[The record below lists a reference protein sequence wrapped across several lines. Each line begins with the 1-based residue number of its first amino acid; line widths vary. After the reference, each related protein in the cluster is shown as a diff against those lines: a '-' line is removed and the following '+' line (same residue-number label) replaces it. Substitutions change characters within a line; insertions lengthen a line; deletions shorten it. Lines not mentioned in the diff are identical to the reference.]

1 MTLVL
6 EHIENRVCTL
16 SLNRPDKRNALG
28 PELVNE
34 LKSKIQNSIQ
44 NDSVRAIILEGKGK
58 SFSAGADLRYIQ
70 EIRSNSFEENLA
82 DSKDLQE
89 LYDLIY
95 KGAKPV
101 IAKITG
107 HALAGGCGLAS
118 ICDFAFA
125 SPDAKFGFTE
135 TRIGFVPAMV
145 SVYLQGMVPQRK
157 LREWLLSGRIFLA
170 QEAKDHA
177 LINEVIDA
185 EKITAFVDD
194 FAQNLIKTNAGD
206 SIALTKKLLA
216 ETKGKTLDEALQNAA
231 ETNAKARASK
241 DCIKGI
247 DGFLNKEKI
256 EW

>member
-1 MTLVL
+1 MELVV
-6 EHIENRVCTL
+6 EHIKNRVCTL
-16 SLNRPDKRNALG
+16 SLNRPDKRNALS
-28 PELVNE
+28 PELVAE
-34 LKSKIQNSIQ
+34 LKSKIQYSIQ
-44 NDSVRAIILEGKGK
+44 NSSVRAIILEGKGT
-58 SFSAGADLRYIQ
+58 SFSAGADLQYIQ
-70 EIRSNSFEENLA
+70 DIRNNSFEENLA
-82 DSKDLQE
+82 DSKELQE

-95 KGAKPV
+95 MGAKPV

-177 LINEVIDA
+177 LINDVIDA